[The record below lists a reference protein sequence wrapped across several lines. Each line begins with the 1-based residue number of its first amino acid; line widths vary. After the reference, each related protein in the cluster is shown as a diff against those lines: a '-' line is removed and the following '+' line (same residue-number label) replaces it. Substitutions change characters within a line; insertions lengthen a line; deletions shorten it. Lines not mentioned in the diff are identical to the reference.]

1 MHFEEVGFFFYL
13 CSMDFS
19 DRIFSIQGQEAFEK
33 LAVDLANFQLIHCE
47 VYREFCHLL
56 GCKEITHYDE
66 ILFLPISFFKSNVV
80 ISKGVQEDCTLFL
93 SSGTENSIRSKHY
106 VSDLSLYE
114 KSYLHS
120 FRLQFGDPSEWVI
133 LALLPNYLEQGDSSL
148 IYMVE
153 GLIQRSASARSG
165 FLLGQLEEVHKR
177 YLDAVNEGKKC
188 MIFGVSYALWDL
200 ADLNLDFSGATV
212 IETGGMKGRREELTK
227 AELHHRLKQGLNLDR
242 IYSEYGMTELLSQ
255 AYGHSEDLVF
265 STPPW
270 MRIKIRDL
278 SDPFS
283 YVQPGQ
289 RGGVNVIDL
298 ANINSCCFIAT
309 QDVGRLSGE
318 GFQLEGRMADADVR
332 GCNQM
337 VE

>member
-1 MHFEEVGFFFYL
+1 MYFIEVGFFFYL

-19 DRIFSIQGQEAFEK
+19 EQIFSIQSDVDFEK
-33 LAVDLANFQLIHCE
+33 VAIEIANFQLQHCE

-56 GCKEITHYDE
+56 GCMEITRYDE
-66 ILFLPISFFKSNVV
+66 IPFLPISFFKSNVV
-80 ISKGVQEDCTLFL
+80 LSKGVQEDCNLFL
-93 SSGTENSIRSKHY
+93 SSGTESSIRSKHY
-106 VSDLSLYE
+106 VSDMSLYE

-133 LALLPNYLEQGDSSL
+133 LALLPNYLEQGNSSL
-148 IYMVE
+148 IHMVE

-165 FLLGQLEEVHKR
+165 FLLGQLEEVHNR
-177 YLDAVNEGKKC
+177 YLDAAKEGKKC
-188 MIFGVSYALWDL
+188 MIFGVSYALLDL
-200 ADLNLDFSGATV
+200 AALHLDFSGATV
-212 IETGGMKGRREELTK
+212 IETGGMKGRRAELTK
-227 AELHHRLKQGLNLDR
+227 LELHQQLNEGLNLNR

-255 AYGHSEDLVF
+255 AYCHSEDLVF
-265 STPPW
+265 FTPPW
-270 MRIKIRDL
+270 MKVKIRDL

-283 YVQPGQ
+283 YVQHGQ

-298 ANINSCCFIAT
+298 ANFNSCCFIAT

-318 GFQLEGRMADADVR
+318 GFQLEGRIADADIR